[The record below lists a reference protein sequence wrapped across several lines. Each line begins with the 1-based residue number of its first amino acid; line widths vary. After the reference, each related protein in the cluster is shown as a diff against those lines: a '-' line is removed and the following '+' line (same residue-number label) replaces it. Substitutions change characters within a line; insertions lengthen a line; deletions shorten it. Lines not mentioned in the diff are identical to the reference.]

1 MTESSESITS
11 PDFLSFSEILFYWLR
26 SVIMLRICSHFFSI
40 APGFVANITVKNM
53 LINRETE
60 LKTYFRLLQCRIDKF
75 LAVIRF
81 KIFFC
86 FLVFKNRY
94 QHLNQL
100 FKIHHTFFSLF
111 ETRDSIW
118 FESKGFCFRFL
129 ALKVIP
135 NEAILELI

>member
-1 MTESSESITS
+1 MTESSESITA

-60 LKTYFRLLQCRIDKF
+60 LKTHFRLLQCRIDKF

-81 KIFFC
+81 KIFFAFW
-86 FLVFKNRY
+86 FLRIGINIWINSSKYITHFFHCLKQETVFDLKAKV
-94 QHLNQL
+94 
-100 FKIHHTFFSLF
+100 FVS
-111 ETRDSIW
+111 D
-118 FESKGFCFRFL
+118 FL
-129 ALKVIP
+129 RWKSFQMRQC
-135 NEAILELI
+135 